1 MAKSKSLSLKS
12 PLNIRED
19 IQDIRGHR
27 VIVDFQLARIYGV
40 STMAFNQAVRRN
52 LNRFPSDF
60 MFQLTEVEFENLISQ
75 SVISSWGGRRKRPW
89 VFTEHGA
96 VMAANVLRSARAI
109 RMSVEVVRAFIQLRQ
124 FALSHDELA
133 RKIEQLEQKYDG
145 QFEVIFDALRA
156 LMEPPEED
164 DPQKKPIG
172 FHTELDS

>member
-1 MAKSKSLSLKS
+1 
-12 PLNIRED
+12 
-19 IQDIRGHR
+19 
-27 VIVDFQLARIYGV
+27 
-40 STMAFNQAVRRN
+40 MAFNQAVRRN

-145 QFEVIFDALRA
+145 QFEVIFDVRA